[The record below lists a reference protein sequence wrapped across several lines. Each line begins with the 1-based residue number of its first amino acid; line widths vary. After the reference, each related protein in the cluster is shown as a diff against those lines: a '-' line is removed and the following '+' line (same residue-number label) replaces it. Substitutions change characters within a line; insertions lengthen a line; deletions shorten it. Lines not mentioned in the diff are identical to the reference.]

1 MMKTIINKLNKQNPG
16 YYVPLPYAM
25 AIHRSVDRQEADA
38 NLYSGMQLYFRK
50 MEIPSMSIAVMAY
63 YNDRYNYIGFIPN
76 GMLSRIEELLNFED
90 SLLIS
95 LERVHCNRLANTFW
109 ITIDELPNV
118 ADLIFYR

>member
-1 MMKTIINKLNKQNPG
+1 MMKIQKNKLNKKTPA

-25 AIHRSVDRQEADA
+25 AVHRAIDREEAEA
-38 NLYSGMQLYFRK
+38 HLFSGMQLYFRK

-76 GMLSRIEELLNFED
+76 GMISRIEELLNFED

-95 LERVHCNRLANTFW
+95 LERVSCNRLANTFW

-118 ADLIFYR
+118 AELGI

>member
-1 MMKTIINKLNKQNPG
+1 MMMKIVKKKLSKLSAS

-25 AIHRSVDRQEADA
+25 AIHRSISREEADQ
-38 NLYSGMQLYFRK
+38 NLFAGMQLYFRK

-63 YNDRYNYIGFIPN
+63 YNDRYNYIGFVPN

-90 SLLIS
+90 SLLVS

-118 ADLIFYR
+118 VNLDF